1 MEQDGDAEALRA
13 LLDNL
18 DQLTFVLDGQSRA
31 ILYANAAF
39 LSFMRS
45 ASCEGMTVQEFID
58 ADPEIKERRECFLK
72 STIGSIDP
80 SRGVFCP
87 GIGRWFKISVTPIK
101 WKGQDA
107 TSYLAQD
114 ITEEKREEDIR
125 YERNIAYDILTK
137 RFNVSI
143 WEYDKDT
150 HTVSMVQKDAAD
162 TFGKMHQ
169 PDVIED
175 VPYSLVPNVDERDV
189 DKFVRM
195 YTSIDAGMKK
205 ADSKV
210 MLINPITHES
220 FFLHIILTTFTDY
233 QGKERVVGCGI
244 DISVVLPVVTTPHQ
258 YDSILRFASQINEEN
273 AGKKEHRLL
282 SLGGIHPDC
291 EDIPGKIAQLVREG
305 FKGIKLHP
313 HYQGVAFDDIRYL
326 RILDEASAQGLFV
339 LTHAGYD
346 PVAPDHDY
354 CSVDMIMNALSQ
366 ITPYRLI
373 LAHLGSNCNYQE
385 SLDRLCGLNVYMD
398 TGYSLSNI
406 PDDLF
411 VRMVHKHG
419 ADKILFATD
428 CPWAHPD
435 VFLRRIQ
442 DLTGLSQEE
451 KELILY
457 ENASV
462 LLGV

>member
-1 MEQDGDAEALRA
+1 MEQDGDAEALRT

-18 DQLTFVLDGQSRA
+18 DQLTFVLDGSRTF
-31 ILYANAAF
+31 LYANAPF
-39 LSFMRS
+39 LSFMQS
-45 ASCEGMTVQEFID
+45 EGCAGMTAQAFID
-58 ADPEIKERRECFLK
+58 EVPEKKDRRECFLK
-72 STIGSIDP
+72 NVIGSIDP

-87 GIGRWFKISVTPIK
+87 GIGRWFKISVNPIK

-137 RFNVSI
+137 RFNVTI

-244 DISVVLPVVTTPHQ
+244 DISTSQREEEKYRRLKKQLSDVMEISYESALLDLAQPIVSLRVSREIVTQEAIAAVVARMERAADKGYAVASGFVSKGEQAVRNMLCAKAGARLIHVRPSCIPNA
-258 YDSILRFASQINEEN
+258 RFKPESAYVQAFAEGRCLELGKGNDEVAFGRPACLDVN
-273 AGKKEHRLL
+273 AEIIEMAQAGEGL
-282 SLGGIHPDC
+282 SLYFR
-291 EDIPGKIAQLVREG
+291 REG
-305 FKGIKLHP
+305 L
-313 HYQGVAFDDIRYL
+313 
-326 RILDEASAQGLFV
+326 
-339 LTHAGYD
+339 
-346 PVAPDHDY
+346 
-354 CSVDMIMNALSQ
+354 
-366 ITPYRLI
+366 YRF
-373 LAHLGSNCNYQE
+373 GGN
-385 SLDRLCGLNVYMD
+385 G
-398 TGYSLSNI
+398 TG
-406 PDDLF
+406 P
-411 VRMVHKHG
+411 R
-419 ADKILFATD
+419 AD
-428 CPWAHPD
+428 AHP
-435 VFLRRIQ
+435 RGQ
-442 DLTGLSQEE
+442 
-451 KELILY
+451 
-457 ENASV
+457 
-462 LLGV
+462 